1 MSPLLYQ
8 LSYTART
15 DSPYTSIEYRNDLES
30 VYSAVAVILP
40 GSVSRNIRLKR
51 PAVAET
57 RSSNVHRV
65 GPLNG
70 SFHQRTRVV
79 A

>member
-1 MSPLLYQ
+1 
-8 LSYTART
+8 
-15 DSPYTSIEYRNDLES
+15 
-30 VYSAVAVILP
+30 LP

-51 PAVAET
+51 LAVAET

-65 GPLNG
+65 RPLNG